1 MLHSNTARGSKKNTK
16 AGVRATSSDD
26 ETKDKKVVILG
37 GGLQGLA
44 SAYFLCCKRGCTN
57 VTLVERCDKVA
68 PAASGK
74 AGGFLAGGWGDERTR
89 ELHTKSFQLHEQ
101 LAEELDLGDRIRL
114 LGHVPDAG
122 KLVRVFD
129 LFVLPSGSAEAFG
142 LVLLEAMSA
151 GVPVLTSTAPGPSEV
166 VGQVSCQFLE
176 GNADHLANKIL
187 ELSRWSDEQRAS
199 VVLENQQ
206 RVMNEFSPAKFRET
220 LQLVLDRTGQ

>member
-16 AGVRATSSDD
+16 AGVRCGGATSSDD

-101 LAEELDLGDRIRL
+101 LAEELDVTSFRKIRTLSVQAGESGLADPLVEWLDGDIQQNS
-114 LGHVPDAG
+114 
-122 KLVRVFD
+122 
-129 LFVLPSGSAEAFG
+129 VLDEN
-142 LVLLEAMSA
+142 
-151 GVPVLTSTAPGPSEV
+151 TA
-166 VGQVSCQFLE
+166 QVTP
-176 GNADHLANKIL
+176 A
-187 ELSRWSDEQRAS
+187 ELSSKLHEYAAKNGLKS
-199 VVLENQQ
+199 L
-206 RVMNEFSPAKFRET
+206 FST
-220 LQLVLDRTGQ
+220 